1 MLESGMK
8 LPSHPEP
15 PALPEADPFACFDP
29 VTAEWFKAV
38 FDAPTAPQRMGWPV
52 IARGESAL
60 ILAPTGTGKTLTAFL
75 WCLDRLML
83 QDRQQ
88 ATGNREQNGRELGGE
103 GTRERKDRQQ
113 ATGNREQKG
122 RELGGEGARDKG
134 TRIVYVSPLKAL
146 AVDVERN
153 LRSPLAGIANMA
165 RRRGVAFHEPSIHVR
180 TGDTPPRERQRYVR
194 DPDDI
199 LITTPESL
207 YLLLTSQASEVLRH
221 VDTVIIDEIHALV
234 PTKRGAHMTLT
245 LERLEAL
252 VGRPLQRI
260 GLSATQRPLEEVAR
274 FLGGV
279 QIQATGNRQQATW
292 NRQQGTGN
300 RQLGTGNWEQATGR
314 QGQRDRGAEGH
325 GDGGNY
331 ADNVADLRANHSS
344 GAEARSLSVAPG
356 GTTEVVPLQNTSTAL
371 GGTTEV
377 VPLQNTSTRDTAWGE
392 RNAGPS
398 TAPLAGDDG
407 VAVEDGGSR
416 LAETLRYRPVTIV
429 NASGRKQLKLRIEV
443 PVEDM
448 ARLNTIEEIP
458 SGPASQTPR
467 RVSIWNAI
475 HPRLLELVRERNST
489 ILFVNSRQVA
499 ERLAGALN
507 ELAGEPIAR
516 AHHGSLAAH
525 QRSVIE
531 EQLKA
536 GQIKALCATSTLEL
550 GIDMGA
556 VDLVIQIE
564 APPSVASGMQRIGRA
579 GHSVDAVSEGV
590 LFPKYRADLVAC
602 ATVTRAMHE
611 GHIESTRY
619 PRNPLDV
626 LAQQLVAI
634 VASATTTGNRQQGT
648 GNRRAG
654 SGKAGSKGARER
666 RGRELGS
673 KGARERGNKTAGIRE
688 QRGLSLFAGTAGTA
702 DSAGIANTAYSAG
715 AAGSA
720 YPAPV
725 EVCVDALYDLVRR
738 AAPFGGLTRGAFDG
752 VLDLLSGRYPS
763 DEFGEL
769 RPRLTWDRVRN
780 VVTARNGAARL
791 AILNAGTIPDRG
803 LYGVFLAH
811 SEGKSVRVGEL
822 DEEMVFESHPNET
835 FILGASTWRIVDI
848 THDRVLVEPAPG
860 EPGKMPFWKGDGP
873 GRPLEFGRKIG
884 ALVREMRALPKAAAL
899 TRLVAEHDLDPNAA
913 ENMLQF
919 LEDQQ
924 AATGQVPDDRT
935 IVIERVR
942 DELGDW
948 RMCVLTPFGSRIH
961 IPWAMAVAARIR
973 ATGGPDVETLWGD
986 DGFVLRFPDTDEP
999 PDADWVMVES
1009 AEALQLVM
1017 RQLGSTALFAGRF
1030 REAAGRA
1037 LLLPRRR
1044 ADQRSPLWQLRKR
1057 SYDLLKVASRY
1068 PSFPLLLEAYRECL
1082 RDVFD
1087 MPALIETLR
1096 AIEQRQLRVHVV
1108 ETRKPSPFASSLL
1121 FSYVANFLYDGD
1133 APLAE
1138 RRAQALTIDQDQ
1150 LREILGE
1157 ADLRELLDADVIAE
1171 VEETAQCLA
1180 ENYRARS
1187 VDGMHDLLLKLGDL
1201 SREELGRRVESPE
1214 LLQHVDRLIRA
1225 RRLLE
1230 LRVAGERRLIAAE
1243 DAARYRDALGIPLP
1257 PGIAASLL
1265 EPVAHPVLELV
1276 RRYARTHGPFTCRA
1290 AADRFGLDGDDVEA
1304 VLRQLA
1310 HEGRVLEGGFIPGGL
1325 HREWCDAEILR
1336 QIRRKSLAR
1345 LRREVEP
1352 VEQHT
1357 LARFLTHWQGLL
1369 LRRRSGAGHLD
1380 ALLDVIENL
1389 QGAPVPASLLESSIL
1404 PARLAGYEPAGL
1416 DTLIAAG
1423 EVTWA
1428 GAEPLGERD
1437 GRIAL
1442 YLADKVPLLL
1452 TARALTEPL
1461 TEREEKLL
1469 EVLEATG
1476 ASFFDPLH
1484 QAVGAGYPGETIDA
1498 LWSLV
1503 WRGLVTNDSLH
1514 ALRAYILRPDSAR
1527 TARRSHQ
1534 TGAVFRSRRTTPPNA
1549 QGRWAL
1555 LPQSRQQA
1563 TGNRE
1568 QKDRERGSRKTG
1580 SKGAERQGAREQGS
1594 KGAAGRE
1601 TRITAGQETGA
1612 TAAGATQTE
1621 RSHAL
1626 AMQLLNRYG
1635 ILLREQVAA
1644 ENVPGGF
1651 SAVYDVLKALEES
1664 GRIRRGYFVAG
1675 LGATQFALPAAVDLL
1690 RQLRT
1695 APHAEKPEFVQL
1707 AATDPANPY
1716 GSVLKW
1722 PDLPVA
1728 EEDSETAPRVLTR
1741 AAYAE
1746 VILRNGQLVAW
1757 LRRSNPNLLV
1767 FLPAEE
1773 PERSQAAE
1781 GLAHFL
1787 CSRGQE
1793 RMHADRHAGVLITTI
1808 NGQPVAAHPMARF
1821 LMDAG
1826 FHPGPL
1832 GMHLRRIPMGM
1843 GQQPAGPEE
1852 LQ

>member
-1 MLESGMK
+1 MPSLPPESDSSKTVPGD
-8 LPSHPEP
+8 
-15 PALPEADPFACFDP
+15 EAFAAFHP
-29 VTAEWFKAV
+29 VTVEWFRAV
-38 FDAPTAPQRMGWPV
+38 FDAPTAPQRQGWPV
-52 IARGESAL
+52 IARGENAL
-60 ILAPTGTGKTLTAFL
+60 ILAPTGTGKTLAAFL

-83 QDRQQ
+83 ESRDQG
-88 ATGNREQNGRELGGE
+88 TGIR
-103 GTRERKDRQQ
+103 D
-113 ATGNREQKG
+113 QKV
-122 RELGGEGARDKG
+122 RDKG
-134 TRIVYVSPLKAL
+134 PGTRDQKARRGTKIVYVSPLKAL

-165 RRRGVAFHEPSIHVR
+165 RRHGVPIHEPTISVR
-180 TGDTPPRERQRYVR
+180 TGDTPQRERERYR
-194 DPDDI
+194 REPSDI

-207 YLLLTSQASEVLRH
+207 YLLLTSQASEALRD
-221 VDTVIIDEIHALV
+221 VDTVIVDEIHALV
-234 PTKRGAHMTLT
+234 PTKRGAHLALT

-279 QIQATGNRQQATW
+279 EI
-292 NRQQGTGN
+292 QGTGN
-300 RQLGTGNWEQATGR
+300 RDQGSER
-314 QGQRDRGAEGH
+314 QGDKAAGEDEADESPSAAE
-325 GDGGNY
+325 
-331 ADNVADLRANHSS
+331 LP
-344 GAEARSLSVAPG
+344 EAVI
-356 GTTEVVPLQNTSTAL
+356 
-371 GGTTEV
+371 
-377 VPLQNTSTRDTAWGE
+377 
-392 RNAGPS
+392 
-398 TAPLAGDDG
+398 
-407 VAVEDGGSR
+407 
-416 LAETLRYRPVTIV
+416 RYRPVTIV
-429 NASGRKQLKLRIEV
+429 NASARKQLRLRIEV

-448 ARLNTIEEIP
+448 ARLNTMEEIP
-458 SGPASQTPR
+458 SGPAAQTPR

-475 HPRLLELVRERNST
+475 HPRLLELIRERNST

-507 ELAGEPIAR
+507 ELAGEPLAR
-516 AHHGSLAAH
+516 AHHGSLAAY

-556 VDLVIQIE
+556 VDMVIQIE

-579 GHSVDAVSEGV
+579 GHHVDAVSEGI

-602 ATVTRAMHE
+602 AAVTRAMHE
-611 GHIESTRY
+611 GQIESTRY

-634 VASATTTGNRQQGT
+634 VAHPPKAGDRDQ
-648 GNRRAG
+648 G
-654 SGKAGSKGARER
+654 SGIRKAGPRGSRER
-666 RGRELGS
+666 RNKKAGAGRQANLEFS
-673 KGARERGNKTAGIRE
+673 
-688 QRGLSLFAGTAGTA
+688 
-702 DSAGIANTAYSAG
+702 DSAGNADT
-715 AAGSA
+715 AGSA
-720 YPAPV
+720 LP
-725 EVCVDALYDLVRR
+725 EVSVDFLYDLVRR
-738 AAPFGGLTRGAFDG
+738 AAPFAGLTRSAFDG

-763 DEFGEL
+763 DEFAEL

-780 VVTARNGAARL
+780 VVTAREGAARL

-835 FILGASTWRIVDI
+835 FILGASTWRITDI

-873 GRPLEFGRKIG
+873 GRPLEFGKKIG
-884 ALVREMRALPKAAAL
+884 ALVREMRALPKRAAL
-899 TRLVAEHDLDPNAA
+899 TRLVTEHDLDPNAA
-913 ENMLQF
+913 ENLLEF
-919 LEDQQ
+919 LADQE
-924 AATGQVPDDRT
+924 AATGAVPDDRT
-935 IVIERVR
+935 IVIERCR

-948 RMCVLTPFGSRIH
+948 RVCVLSPFGSRIH
-961 IPWAMAVAARIR
+961 TPWAMAVSARIR
-973 ATGGPDVETLWGD
+973 AAGGPEVETLWSD

-999 PDADWVMVES
+999 PDPDWIMVES
-1009 AEALQLVM
+1009 GEAMQLVL

-1044 ADQRSPLWQLRKR
+1044 PDQRSPLWQLRKR
-1057 SYDLLKVASRY
+1057 SYDLLSVASRY

-1108 ETRKPSPFASSLL
+1108 ETRKPSPFAASLL

-1138 RRAQALTIDQDQ
+1138 RRAQALTIDQEQ
-1150 LREILGE
+1150 LRELLGE
-1157 ADLRELLDADVIAE
+1157 ADLRELLDADAIAE
-1171 VEETAQCLA
+1171 VVETAQCLA

-1187 VDGMHDLLLKLGDL
+1187 ADGIHDLCLKLGDL
-1201 SREELGRRVESPE
+1201 SREELQRRVTEPE

-1230 LRVAGERRLIAAE
+1230 LRIAGERRLVAAE
-1243 DAARYRDALGIPLP
+1243 DAARYRDALGVPLP
-1257 PGIAASLL
+1257 PGLAAALL

-1276 RRYARTHGPFTCRA
+1276 RRYARTHGPFTTRA
-1290 AADRFGLDGDDVEA
+1290 AAERFGLEMEDVEA

-1369 LRRRSGAGHLD
+1369 APRRSGPAHLD
-1380 ALLDVIENL
+1380 AMLDVIDNL
-1389 QGAPVPASLLESSIL
+1389 QGAPVPASLLESAIL
-1404 PARLAGYEPAGL
+1404 PARLAGYDAAGL

-1423 EVTWA
+1423 EVAWA
-1428 GAEPLGERD
+1428 GVEPLGERD

-1442 YLADKVPLLL
+1442 YLADKLPLLL
-1452 TARALTEPL
+1452 TPRPQTEPL

-1469 EVLEATG
+1469 ALLESTG

-1484 QAVGAGYPGETIDA
+1484 QAAGGGYPGESIDA

-1514 ALRAYILRPDSAR
+1514 ALRAYIQRPDTR
-1527 TARRSHQ
+1527 GTRRPHL

-1549 QGRWAL
+1549 QGRWSL
-1555 LPQSRQQA
+1555 LPAS
-1563 TGNRE
+1563 
-1568 QKDRERGSRKTG
+1568 
-1580 SKGAERQGAREQGS
+1580 REQGN
-1594 KGAAGRE
+1594 KGTRE
-1601 TRITAGQETGA
+1601 QGLVSA
-1612 TAAGATQTE
+1612 TE

-1635 ILLREQVAA
+1635 VLMREHAGA
-1644 ENVPGGF
+1644 ESIPGGF
-1651 SAVYDVLKALEES
+1651 SAVYDVLKALEEG

-1675 LGATQFALPAAVDLL
+1675 LGATQFALPAAVDML
-1690 RQLRT
+1690 RQLRS
-1695 APHAEKPEFVQL
+1695 APEAEKPEFVQM
-1707 AATDPANPY
+1707 AAADPANPY
-1716 GSVLKW
+1716 GSVLRW
-1722 PDLPVA
+1722 PDLPVMD
-1728 EEDSETAPRVLTR
+1728 EDSESAPRVLTR
-1741 AAYAE
+1741 ASYAE

-1757 LRRSNPNLLV
+1757 LRRNNPNLLV
-1767 FLPAEE
+1767 FLPADE
-1773 PERSQAAE
+1773 PERSQVAA

-1787 CSRGQE
+1787 CARGQE
-1793 RMHADRHAGVLITTI
+1793 RMHADRHQGVLITTI

-1826 FHPGPL
+1826 FHAGPL
-1832 GMHLRRIPMGM
+1832 GMHLRRIPLAMG
-1843 GQQPAGPEE
+1843 G
-1852 LQ
+1852 